1 MSFDQDLIKA
11 KLRQKKGEVV
21 EAMEEAGVPVGKQE
35 PTEYAKSA
43 RLIVEKMH
51 DPQDMHEQQ
60 LHSNIPKSI
69 LPNVMMLQGI
79 ENAMRELVNFDSMIY
94 DPLTQKVTLYR
105 DVLTGFKDSKPVVEQ
120 QKFRTMTLKGFNQTN
135 YWSNFWHGFTGNLM
149 EELAAVEGGRARDA
163 VAEVS
168 AITNSDRALLEA
180 QNNAGAGLL
189 SRAWH
194 GVFGRGKK

>member
-1 MSFDQDLIKA
+1 MSFDQDLIKT

-79 ENAMRELVNFDSMIY
+79 ENAMRELVTFDSMIY
-94 DPLTQKVTLYR
+94 DPLTKKVTLYR
-105 DVLTGFKDSKPVVEQ
+105 DVLTGFKDGKPMVEQ

-194 GVFGRGKK
+194 GVFGRAKK

>member
-69 LPNVMMLQGI
+69 LPDVMMLQMI
-79 ENAMRELVNFDSMIY
+79 ENAMRKLVEYDSMIY
-94 DPLTQKVTLYR
+94 DDKTKLVTLFR
-105 DVLTGFKDSKPVVEQ
+105 DTVTGFDHGKPVVESI
-120 QKFRTMTLKGFNQTN
+120 KFRTMTLKGFNQTMF
-135 YWSNFWHGFTGNLM
+135 WAEFWHGGTGNLM

-180 QNNAGAGLL
+180 QNNAGMGLL
-189 SRAWH
+189 HRGWNA
-194 GVFGRGKK
+194 VFGKAKK